1 MKKNCLLCFLLFFSC
16 YSAFAGESLD
26 SLLNVLDKTIKE
38 ADTYVQIKENK
49 LHELKKEARKTPPVS
64 VERYHLNNDIYLEY
78 KAYSSDSA
86 LHYLNENMLLARQ
99 LNDKERELK
108 IQLELSYL
116 LSSIG
121 MYMEAADI
129 LNSIDRQ
136 TLPSSL
142 LGYYYTCYEHVYF
155 EAGAAQ
161 PRYKMFA
168 SRYAKLSHAYRDSM
182 QVTLDPSSATYLWL
196 RETQLREAGKY
207 DEALEFSD
215 RRLAEASF
223 GTPQYALVAYQRFR
237 LFESMGKKDEH
248 LYYLVLSAISDVRS
262 AIKEQS
268 SLMVLAQELNRKG
281 DLKRAYDYINFSWEI
296 SQFYKTRLRSWMNI
310 TPLSMINGNY
320 QDIIKQQ
327 NRELLI
333 YITCVA
339 LLALLLVIALI
350 YIYRQMK
357 ALSIANRAYVLE
369 TGKIALSGDAKKL
382 MNDDSVKKALQEVN
396 ERLFS
401 LNEELEEVNRHLR
414 STNLEL
420 SESNLIKEAY
430 IARFFKLCSV
440 YVDRLQAYRKLVN
453 KKLQR
458 GQVAEL
464 LKMTHLSNDIVTVEV
479 QELYANFDSA
489 FLHLFPNFVE
499 SLNALLLPDEQIV
512 LKPDE
517 LLNTELRIFALIRL
531 GIKDSS
537 QIAELLHYSVNTIYN
552 YRSRVKT
559 KARVSR
565 DDFEDLVAKIR

>member
-16 YSAFAGESLD
+16 HSALAGESLD

-49 LHELKKEARKTPPVS
+49 LHELKKEARKTPPFS
-64 VERYHLNNDIYLEY
+64 VERYNLNNDIYLEY

-142 LGYYYTCYEHVYF
+142 LGHYYTCYEHVYF

-168 SRYAKLSHAYRDSM
+168 SRYVKLSHAYRDSM
-182 QVTLDPSSATYLWL
+182 QITLDPSSATYLWL

-215 RRLAEASF
+215 RRLAESSF

-268 SLMVLAQELNRKG
+268 SLMVLAQELNSKG

-333 YITCVA
+333 YIACVA

-357 ALSIANRAYVLE
+357 ALSIA
-369 TGKIALSGDAKKL
+369 KKG
-382 MNDDSVKKALQEVN
+382 LQEVN

>member
-1 MKKNCLLCFLLFFSC
+1 MKKNCLLCFLLFFAC
-16 YSAFAGESLD
+16 HSALAGESLD

-49 LHELKKEARKTPPVS
+49 LHELKKEARKTPPFS

-142 LGYYYTCYEHVYF
+142 LGHYYTCYEHVYS

-215 RRLAEASF
+215 RRLAESSF

-268 SLMVLAQELNRKG
+268 SLMVLAQELNSKG

-357 ALSIANRAYVLE
+357 ALSIA
-369 TGKIALSGDAKKL
+369 KKG
-382 MNDDSVKKALQEVN
+382 LQEVN

-499 SLNALLLPDEQIV
+499 SLNALLLPEEQIV

>member
-78 KAYSSDSA
+78 KVYSSDSA

-339 LLALLLVIALI
+339 LI

-357 ALSIANRAYVLE
+357 ALSIA
-369 TGKIALSGDAKKL
+369 KKG
-382 MNDDSVKKALQEVN
+382 LQEVN

-499 SLNALLLPDEQIV
+499 SLNALLLPEEQIV

>member
-16 YSAFAGESLD
+16 HSAFAGESLD

-49 LHELKKEARKTPPVS
+49 LHELKKKARKTPPFS

-129 LNSIDRQ
+129 LNLIDRQ

-161 PRYKMFA
+161 PRYKLFA

-268 SLMVLAQELNRKG
+268 SLMVLAQELNSKG

-357 ALSIANRAYVLE
+357 ALSIA
-369 TGKIALSGDAKKL
+369 KKG
-382 MNDDSVKKALQEVN
+382 LQEVN

-401 LNEELEEVNRHLR
+401 LNEELEEVNCHLR

-499 SLNALLLPDEQIV
+499 SLNALLLPEEQIV

>member
-16 YSAFAGESLD
+16 HSAFAGESLD

-49 LHELKKEARKTPPVS
+49 LHELKKKARKTPPFS

-108 IQLELSYL
+108 IQLGLSYL

-129 LNSIDRQ
+129 LNLIDRQ

-268 SLMVLAQELNRKG
+268 SLMVLAQELNSKG

-357 ALSIANRAYVLE
+357 ALSIA
-369 TGKIALSGDAKKL
+369 KKG
-382 MNDDSVKKALQEVN
+382 LQEVN

-401 LNEELEEVNRHLR
+401 LNEELEEVNCHLR

-499 SLNALLLPDEQIV
+499 SLNALLLPEEQIV

>member
-16 YSAFAGESLD
+16 HSALAGESLD

-49 LHELKKEARKTPPVS
+49 LHELKKEARKTPPFS
-64 VERYHLNNDIYLEY
+64 VERYNLNNDIYLEY

-142 LGYYYTCYEHVYF
+142 LGHYYTCYEHVYF

-168 SRYAKLSHAYRDSM
+168 SRYVKLSHAYRDSM
-182 QVTLDPSSATYLWL
+182 QITLDPSSATYLWL

-215 RRLAEASF
+215 RRLAESSF

-268 SLMVLAQELNRKG
+268 SLMVLAQELNSKG

-310 TPLSMINGNY
+310 TPLSMINGSY

-333 YITCVA
+333 YIVCVA

-357 ALSIANRAYVLE
+357 ALSIA
-369 TGKIALSGDAKKL
+369 KKG
-382 MNDDSVKKALQEVN
+382 LQEVN

>member
-99 LNDKERELK
+99 LNDKERELN

-333 YITCVA
+333 YIACVA

-357 ALSIANRAYVLE
+357 ALSIA
-369 TGKIALSGDAKKL
+369 KKG
-382 MNDDSVKKALQEVN
+382 LQEVN

-440 YVDRLQAYRKLVN
+440 YVDRLQAYRELVN

>member
-49 LHELKKEARKTPPVS
+49 LHELKKEARKTPPFS
-64 VERYHLNNDIYLEY
+64 VERYNLNNDIYLEY

-142 LGYYYTCYEHVYF
+142 LGHYYTCYEHVYF

-168 SRYAKLSHAYRDSM
+168 SRYVKLSHAYRDSM
-182 QVTLDPSSATYLWL
+182 QITLDPSSATYLWL

-215 RRLAEASF
+215 RRLAESSF

-268 SLMVLAQELNRKG
+268 SLMVLAQELNSKG

-333 YITCVA
+333 YIVCVA

-357 ALSIANRAYVLE
+357 ALSIA
-369 TGKIALSGDAKKL
+369 KKG
-382 MNDDSVKKALQEVN
+382 LQEVN

-499 SLNALLLPDEQIV
+499 SLNALLLPEEQIV

>member
-16 YSAFAGESLD
+16 HSALAGESLD

-49 LHELKKEARKTPPVS
+49 LHELKKEARKTPPFS
-64 VERYHLNNDIYLEY
+64 VERYNLNNDIYLEY

-142 LGYYYTCYEHVYF
+142 LGHYYTCYEHVYF

-168 SRYAKLSHAYRDSM
+168 SRYVKLSHAYRDSM
-182 QVTLDPSSATYLWL
+182 QITLDPSSATYLWL

-215 RRLAEASF
+215 RRLAESSF

-268 SLMVLAQELNRKG
+268 SLMVLAQELNSKG

-333 YITCVA
+333 YIVCVA

-357 ALSIANRAYVLE
+357 ALSIA
-369 TGKIALSGDAKKL
+369 KKG
-382 MNDDSVKKALQEVN
+382 LQEVN

-453 KKLQR
+453 KKLQC

-464 LKMTHLSNDIVTVEV
+464 LKMTHFSNDIVTVEV

-512 LKPDE
+512 LNPDE

>member
-16 YSAFAGESLD
+16 HSALAGESLD

-49 LHELKKEARKTPPVS
+49 LHELKKEARKTPPFS
-64 VERYHLNNDIYLEY
+64 VERYNLNNDIYLEY

-142 LGYYYTCYEHVYF
+142 LGHYYTCYEHVYF

-168 SRYAKLSHAYRDSM
+168 SRYVKLSHAYRDSM
-182 QVTLDPSSATYLWL
+182 QITLDPSSATYLWL

-215 RRLAEASF
+215 RRLAESSF

-268 SLMVLAQELNRKG
+268 SLMVLAQELNSKG

-333 YITCVA
+333 YIVCVA

-357 ALSIANRAYVLE
+357 ALSIA
-369 TGKIALSGDAKKL
+369 KKG
-382 MNDDSVKKALQEVN
+382 LQEVN

-401 LNEELEEVNRHLR
+401 LNEELEEVNCHLR

>member
-310 TPLSMINGNY
+310 TSLSMINGNY

-357 ALSIANRAYVLE
+357 ALSIA
-369 TGKIALSGDAKKL
+369 KKG
-382 MNDDSVKKALQEVN
+382 LQEVN

>member
-16 YSAFAGESLD
+16 HSAFAGESLD

-49 LHELKKEARKTPPVS
+49 LHELKKKARKTPPFS
-64 VERYHLNNDIYLEY
+64 VERYNLNNDIYLEY

-129 LNSIDRQ
+129 LNLIDRQ

-268 SLMVLAQELNRKG
+268 SLMVLAQELNSKG

-357 ALSIANRAYVLE
+357 ALSIA
-369 TGKIALSGDAKKL
+369 KKG
-382 MNDDSVKKALQEVN
+382 LQEVN

-401 LNEELEEVNRHLR
+401 LNEELEEVNCHLR

-499 SLNALLLPDEQIV
+499 SLNALLLPEEQIV

>member
-16 YSAFAGESLD
+16 HSAFAGESLD

-78 KAYSSDSA
+78 KAYSYESA
-86 LHYLNENMLLARQ
+86 LHKLNENILLARQ

-357 ALSIANRAYVLE
+357 ALSIA
-369 TGKIALSGDAKKL
+369 KKG
-382 MNDDSVKKALQEVN
+382 LQEVN

>member
-333 YITCVA
+333 YIACVA

-357 ALSIANRAYVLE
+357 ALSI
-369 TGKIALSGDAKKL
+369 TKKG
-382 MNDDSVKKALQEVN
+382 LQEVN

>member
-78 KAYSSDSA
+78 KVYSSDSA

-357 ALSIANRAYVLE
+357 ALSIA
-369 TGKIALSGDAKKL
+369 KKG
-382 MNDDSVKKALQEVN
+382 LQEVN

-499 SLNALLLPDEQIV
+499 SLNALLLPEEQIV

>member
-16 YSAFAGESLD
+16 HSALAGESLD

-49 LHELKKEARKTPPVS
+49 LHELKKEARKTPPFS
-64 VERYHLNNDIYLEY
+64 VERYNLNNDIYLEY

-142 LGYYYTCYEHVYF
+142 LGHYYTCYEHVYF

-168 SRYAKLSHAYRDSM
+168 SRYVKLSHAYRDSM

-215 RRLAEASF
+215 RRLAESSF

-268 SLMVLAQELNRKG
+268 SLMVLAQELNSKG

-333 YITCVA
+333 YIACVA

-357 ALSIANRAYVLE
+357 ALSIA
-369 TGKIALSGDAKKL
+369 KKG
-382 MNDDSVKKALQEVN
+382 LQEVN

-552 YRSRVKT
+552 YRSRVRT

>member
-38 ADTYVQIKENK
+38 ADIYVQIKENK

-99 LNDKERELK
+99 LNDKERELN

-333 YITCVA
+333 YIACVA

-357 ALSIANRAYVLE
+357 ALSIA
-369 TGKIALSGDAKKL
+369 KKG
-382 MNDDSVKKALQEVN
+382 LQEVN

-499 SLNALLLPDEQIV
+499 SLNALLLLEEQIV

>member
-155 EAGAAQ
+155 EAGAEQ

-333 YITCVA
+333 YIACVA

-357 ALSIANRAYVLE
+357 ALSIA
-369 TGKIALSGDAKKL
+369 KKG
-382 MNDDSVKKALQEVN
+382 LQEVN

>member
-1 MKKNCLLCFLLFFSC
+1 MKKNCLLCFLLFFAC
-16 YSAFAGESLD
+16 HSALAGESLD

-49 LHELKKEARKTPPVS
+49 LHELKKEARKTPPFS

-142 LGYYYTCYEHVYF
+142 LGHYYTCYEHIYS

-215 RRLAEASF
+215 RRLAESSF

-268 SLMVLAQELNRKG
+268 SLMVLAQELNSKG

-357 ALSIANRAYVLE
+357 ALSIA
-369 TGKIALSGDAKKL
+369 KKG
-382 MNDDSVKKALQEVN
+382 LQEVN

-499 SLNALLLPDEQIV
+499 SLNALLLPEEQIV
-512 LKPDE
+512 LKSDE

>member
-1 MKKNCLLCFLLFFSC
+1 MKYNCLSFLLLLLSC
-16 YSAFAGESLD
+16 LSAHADARLD
-26 SLLNVLDKTIKE
+26 SLLNVLDTTIKE
-38 ADTYVQIKENK
+38 ADTYVQIKENR
-49 LHELKKEARKTPPVS
+49 LRELKKEAGKTSPVS
-64 VERYHLNNDIYLEY
+64 IERYNLNNRIYSEY

-86 LHYLNENMLLARQ
+86 LHYLNVNRGVAQQ
-99 LNDKERELK
+99 LGDEERELK
-108 IQLELSYL
+108 IRLELSYL
-116 LSSIG
+116 LSSTG

-129 LNSIDRQ
+129 LNSFERW
-136 TLPSSL
+136 TLPQSL
-142 LGYYYTCYEHVYF
+142 LGYYYTCYEHLYA

-161 PRYKMFA
+161 PRYQMFS
-168 SRYAKLSHAYRDSM
+168 SRYLKLSHAYRDSM
-182 QVTLDPSSATYLWL
+182 LVVLEPTSDTYLWL
-196 RETQLREAGKY
+196 RETQLKEAGKY
-207 DEALEFSD
+207 DEALEFSN
-215 RRLAEASF
+215 RRLSESSF

-237 LFESMGKKDEH
+237 LFESMGKKDEY

-268 SLMVLAQELNRKG
+268 SLMVLAQELHGKG
-281 DLKRAYDYINFSWEI
+281 DLKRAYAYINFSWEI

-320 QDIIKQQ
+320 QDIIRKQ
-327 NRELLI
+327 NKELQI
-333 YITCVA
+333 YIVCMA

-357 ALSIANRAYVLE
+357 ALSV
-369 TGKIALSGDAKKL
+369 AKKG
-382 MNDDSVKKALQEVN
+382 LQEVN
-396 ERLFS
+396 GRLSS
-401 LNEELEEVNRHLR
+401 LNGELEEMNRHLR
-414 STNLEL
+414 SMNLEL

-440 YVDRLQAYRKLVN
+440 YVNRLQAYRKLVN

-458 GQVAEL
+458 GQVDEL
-464 LKMTHLSNDIVTVEV
+464 LKMTHLSNDIVTAEI

-489 FLHLFPNFVE
+489 FLHLFPHFVE
-499 SLNALLLPDEQIV
+499 SLNALLLPEEQIV
-512 LKPDE
+512 LKQDE

-552 YRSRVKT
+552 YRSKVKN

-565 DDFEDLVAKIR
+565 EDFEDLVAKIR

>member
-223 GTPQYALVAYQRFR
+223 GTPQYSLVAYQRFR

-333 YITCVA
+333 YIACVA

-357 ALSIANRAYVLE
+357 ALSIA
-369 TGKIALSGDAKKL
+369 KKG
-382 MNDDSVKKALQEVN
+382 LQEVN

>member
-38 ADTYVQIKENK
+38 ADIYVQIKENK

-99 LNDKERELK
+99 LNDKERELN

-237 LFESMGKKDEH
+237 LFESMGKKDEY

-333 YITCVA
+333 YIVCVA

-357 ALSIANRAYVLE
+357 ALSIA
-369 TGKIALSGDAKKL
+369 KKG
-382 MNDDSVKKALQEVN
+382 LQEVN

-414 STNLEL
+414 STNIEL

-499 SLNALLLPDEQIV
+499 SLNALLLPEEQIV

>member
-16 YSAFAGESLD
+16 HSAFAGESLD

-49 LHELKKEARKTPPVS
+49 LHELKKKARKTPPFS

-129 LNSIDRQ
+129 LNLIDRQ

-207 DEALEFSD
+207 DEALEFSV
-215 RRLAEASF
+215 RRVAEASF

-268 SLMVLAQELNRKG
+268 SLMVLAQELNSKG

-357 ALSIANRAYVLE
+357 ALSIA
-369 TGKIALSGDAKKL
+369 KKG
-382 MNDDSVKKALQEVN
+382 LQEVN

-401 LNEELEEVNRHLR
+401 LNEELEEVNCHLR

-499 SLNALLLPDEQIV
+499 SLNALLLPEEQIV

>member
-38 ADTYVQIKENK
+38 ADIYVQIKENK

-99 LNDKERELK
+99 LNDKERELN

-215 RRLAEASF
+215 RRLAESSF

-333 YITCVA
+333 YIACVA

-357 ALSIANRAYVLE
+357 ALSIA
-369 TGKIALSGDAKKL
+369 KKG
-382 MNDDSVKKALQEVN
+382 LQEVN

-458 GQVAEL
+458 GQVTEL

-499 SLNALLLPDEQIV
+499 SLNALLLPEEQIG

>member
-142 LGYYYTCYEHVYF
+142 LGHYYTCYEHVYS

-196 RETQLREAGKY
+196 REMQLREAGKY

-215 RRLAEASF
+215 RRLAESSF

-357 ALSIANRAYVLE
+357 ALSIA
-369 TGKIALSGDAKKL
+369 KKG
-382 MNDDSVKKALQEVN
+382 LQEVN

>member
-142 LGYYYTCYEHVYF
+142 LGHYYTCYEHVYF

-168 SRYAKLSHAYRDSM
+168 SRYVKLSHAYRDSM
-182 QVTLDPSSATYLWL
+182 QITLDPSSATYLWL

-215 RRLAEASF
+215 RRLAESSF

-268 SLMVLAQELNRKG
+268 SLMVLAQELNSKG

-333 YITCVA
+333 YIVCVA

-357 ALSIANRAYVLE
+357 ALSIA
-369 TGKIALSGDAKKL
+369 KKG
-382 MNDDSVKKALQEVN
+382 LQEVN

>member
-168 SRYAKLSHAYRDSM
+168 SRYAKLSHAYRDAM

-333 YITCVA
+333 YIACVA

-357 ALSIANRAYVLE
+357 ALSIA
-369 TGKIALSGDAKKL
+369 KKG
-382 MNDDSVKKALQEVN
+382 LQEVN

>member
-1 MKKNCLLCFLLFFSC
+1 MKKNCLFCLLLFFSC
-16 YSAFAGESLD
+16 HSAFADERLD

-49 LHELKKEARKTPPVS
+49 LHELKREARKTAPLS
-64 VERYHLNNDIYLEY
+64 IERYHLNNDIYLEY

-86 LHYLNENMLLARQ
+86 LHYLNENLLLARQ

-136 TLPSSL
+136 TLPTSL
-142 LGYYYTCYEHVYF
+142 WGHYYTCYEHVYS

-168 SRYAKLSHAYRDSM
+168 SRYVKLSHVYRDSM
-182 QVTLDPSSATYLWL
+182 EVALDSSSATYLWL

-207 DEALEFSD
+207 DEAMEFSD

-268 SLMVLAQELNRKG
+268 SLMVLAQELHSKG

-339 LLALLLVIALI
+339 LLALLLVVALI

-357 ALSIANRAYVLE
+357 ALSIA
-369 TGKIALSGDAKKL
+369 KKG
-382 MNDDSVKKALQEVN
+382 LQEVN

-499 SLNALLLPDEQIV
+499 SLNELLLPEEQIV

>member
-108 IQLELSYL
+108 IQLELYYL

-215 RRLAEASF
+215 RRLAESSF

-333 YITCVA
+333 YIACVA

-357 ALSIANRAYVLE
+357 ALSIA
-369 TGKIALSGDAKKL
+369 KKG
-382 MNDDSVKKALQEVN
+382 LQEVN

>member
-223 GTPQYALVAYQRFR
+223 GTPQYALVAYQHFR

-357 ALSIANRAYVLE
+357 ALSIA
-369 TGKIALSGDAKKL
+369 KKG
-382 MNDDSVKKALQEVN
+382 LQEVN

>member
-78 KAYSSDSA
+78 KVYSSDSA

-339 LLALLLVIALI
+339 LFALLLVIALI

-357 ALSIANRAYVLE
+357 ALSIA
-369 TGKIALSGDAKKL
+369 KKG
-382 MNDDSVKKALQEVN
+382 LQEVN

-499 SLNALLLPDEQIV
+499 SLNALLLPEEQIV

>member
-86 LHYLNENMLLARQ
+86 LHYLNENMLLVRQ

-333 YITCVA
+333 YIACVA

-357 ALSIANRAYVLE
+357 ALSIA
-369 TGKIALSGDAKKL
+369 KKG
-382 MNDDSVKKALQEVN
+382 LQEVN

>member
-16 YSAFAGESLD
+16 HSALAGESLD

-49 LHELKKEARKTPPVS
+49 LHELKKEARKTPPFS
-64 VERYHLNNDIYLEY
+64 VERYNLNNDIYLEY

-142 LGYYYTCYEHVYF
+142 LGHYYTCYEHVYF

-168 SRYAKLSHAYRDSM
+168 SRHVKLSHAYRDSM
-182 QVTLDPSSATYLWL
+182 QITLDPSSATYLWL

-215 RRLAEASF
+215 RRLAESSF

-268 SLMVLAQELNRKG
+268 SLMVLAQELNSKG

-333 YITCVA
+333 YIVCVA

-357 ALSIANRAYVLE
+357 ALSIA
-369 TGKIALSGDAKKL
+369 KKG
-382 MNDDSVKKALQEVN
+382 LQEVN

>member
-16 YSAFAGESLD
+16 HSAFAGESLD

-129 LNSIDRQ
+129 LNLIDRQ

-268 SLMVLAQELNRKG
+268 SLMVLAQELNSKG

-357 ALSIANRAYVLE
+357 ALSIA
-369 TGKIALSGDAKKL
+369 KKG
-382 MNDDSVKKALQEVN
+382 LQEVN

-401 LNEELEEVNRHLR
+401 LNEELEEVNCHLR

-499 SLNALLLPDEQIV
+499 SLNALLLPEEQIV

>member
-16 YSAFAGESLD
+16 HSALAGESLD

-49 LHELKKEARKTPPVS
+49 LHELKKEARKTPPFS

-142 LGYYYTCYEHVYF
+142 LGHYYTCYEHVYS

-215 RRLAEASF
+215 RRLAESSF

-268 SLMVLAQELNRKG
+268 SLMVLAQELNSKG

-333 YITCVA
+333 YIACVA

-357 ALSIANRAYVLE
+357 ALSIA
-369 TGKIALSGDAKKL
+369 KKG
-382 MNDDSVKKALQEVN
+382 LQEVN

-499 SLNALLLPDEQIV
+499 SLNALLLPEEQIV

>member
-78 KAYSSDSA
+78 KVYSSDSA

-99 LNDKERELK
+99 LNDKERELN

-357 ALSIANRAYVLE
+357 ALSIA
-369 TGKIALSGDAKKL
+369 KKG
-382 MNDDSVKKALQEVN
+382 LQEVN

-499 SLNALLLPDEQIV
+499 SLNALLLPEEQIV

>member
-78 KAYSSDSA
+78 KVYGSDSA

-357 ALSIANRAYVLE
+357 ALSIA
-369 TGKIALSGDAKKL
+369 KKG
-382 MNDDSVKKALQEVN
+382 LQEVN

-499 SLNALLLPDEQIV
+499 SLNALLLPEEQIV

>member
-1 MKKNCLLCFLLFFSC
+1 MKNNCLSFLLLLFSC
-16 YSAFAGESLD
+16 LPAHADAHLD
-26 SLLNVLDKTIKE
+26 SLLNVLDATIKE
-38 ADTYVQIKENK
+38 ADTYVQIKENR
-49 LHELKKEARKTPPVS
+49 LRELKKEAGKTPPVS
-64 VERYHLNNDIYLEY
+64 IERYNLNNRIYSEY

-86 LHYLNENMLLARQ
+86 LHYLNVNRVVAQQ
-99 LNDKERELK
+99 LGDEERELK
-108 IQLELSYL
+108 TRLELSYL
-116 LSSIG
+116 LSSTG
-121 MYMEAADI
+121 MYMEATDI
-129 LNSIDRQ
+129 LNSIERR
-136 TLPSSL
+136 TLPQSL
-142 LGYYYTCYEHVYF
+142 LGNYYTCYEHLYA

-161 PRYKMFA
+161 PRYRMFS
-168 SRYAKLSHAYRDSM
+168 SRYLKLSHAYRDSM
-182 QVTLDPSSATYLWL
+182 LVVLEPTSDTYLWL
-196 RETQLREAGKY
+196 RETQLKEAGRY
-207 DEALEFSD
+207 NEALEFSN
-215 RRLAEASF
+215 RRLSESSF

-237 LFESMGKKDEH
+237 LFESMGEKDEH

-268 SLMVLAQELNRKG
+268 SLMVLAQELHGKG
-281 DLKRAYDYINFSWEI
+281 DLKRAYAYINFSWEI

-320 QDIIKQQ
+320 QNIIKKQ
-327 NRELLI
+327 NKELQI
-333 YITCVA
+333 YIVCMA

-357 ALSIANRAYVLE
+357 ALSV
-369 TGKIALSGDAKKL
+369 AKKG
-382 MNDDSVKKALQEVN
+382 LQEVN
-396 ERLFS
+396 GRLSS
-401 LNEELEEVNRHLR
+401 LNGELEEVNRHLR

-440 YVDRLQAYRKLVN
+440 YVNRLQAYRKLVN

-458 GQVAEL
+458 GQVDEL
-464 LKMTHLSNDIVTVEV
+464 LKMTHLSNDIVTAEI

-489 FLHLFPNFVE
+489 FLHLFPHFVE
-499 SLNALLLPDEQIV
+499 SLNALLLPEEQIV
-512 LKPDE
+512 LKQDE

-552 YRSRVKT
+552 YRSKVKN

-565 DDFEDLVAKIR
+565 EDFEDLVAKIR

>member
-38 ADTYVQIKENK
+38 ADTYVQVKENK

-215 RRLAEASF
+215 RRLAESSF

-268 SLMVLAQELNRKG
+268 SLMVLAQELNSKG

-333 YITCVA
+333 YIACVA

-357 ALSIANRAYVLE
+357 ALSIA
-369 TGKIALSGDAKKL
+369 KKG
-382 MNDDSVKKALQEVN
+382 LQEVN

>member
-1 MKKNCLLCFLLFFSC
+1 MKKNCLFCLLLFFSC
-16 YSAFAGESLD
+16 HSAFADERLD

-49 LHELKKEARKTPPVS
+49 LHELKREARKTAPLS
-64 VERYHLNNDIYLEY
+64 IERYHLNNDIYLEY

-86 LHYLNENMLLARQ
+86 LHYLNENLLLARQ

-129 LNSIDRQ
+129 LNSINRQ
-136 TLPSSL
+136 TLPVSL

-155 EAGAAQ
+155 EAGTAQ
-161 PRYKMFA
+161 PRYKMFD
-168 SRYAKLSHAYRDSM
+168 SRYIKLSHVYRDSM
-182 QVTLDPSSATYLWL
+182 EITLDPSSATYLWL
-196 RETQLREAGKY
+196 RETRLKEAGKY
-207 DEALEFSD
+207 DEAMEFSD

-237 LFESMGKKDEH
+237 LFESMGKKNEH

-268 SLMVLAQELNRKG
+268 SLMVLAQELHSKG

-339 LLALLLVIALI
+339 LLALLLVVALI

-357 ALSIANRAYVLE
+357 ALSIA
-369 TGKIALSGDAKKL
+369 KKG
-382 MNDDSVKKALQEVN
+382 LQEVN

-499 SLNALLLPDEQIV
+499 SLNELLLPEEQIV